1 MKQDAVKPQGRS
13 ASRDYLR
20 VMGVR
25 LLDGRWFDDR
35 DTADGQPVLLVN
47 RALAQRYF
55 GQANP
60 IGTSVRLIG
69 DTPWEIVGVVDDMRQ
84 GMLTQDP
91 APMLFVDPRQVIV
104 NGEGMAL
111 GFLWFAVRT
120 TGDPTDIVTDLRT
133 LVRELGSA
141 ATVDSVATM
150 DQLMTGSVRRPRF
163 YAVLL
168 GIFAGIAG
176 VLAAVGI
183 YGLLTFSVTQ
193 RTREMGVR
201 IALGAEPREVVR
213 LIMRHGVLLTI
224 IGIAG
229 GIAGALALARFLSGM
244 LFGLTPLD
252 PSTYVVVALFFTAVA
267 MAAAYLPARRATKV
281 DPVIALRYE

>member
-1 MKQDAVKPQGRS
+1 
-13 ASRDYLR
+13 
-20 VMGVR
+20 
-25 LLDGRWFDDR
+25 
-35 DTADGQPVLLVN
+35 VLLVN
-47 RALAQRYF
+47 RALAHRYF
-55 GQANP
+55 GQASP
-60 IGTSVRLIG
+60 IGQSVRLIG
-69 DTPWEIVGVVDDMRQ
+69 DTPWQIVGVVDDMRQ
-84 GMLTQDP
+84 GMLTQAP

-104 NGEGMAL
+104 RGEGMAL
-111 GFLWFAVRT
+111 GFLCFAVRT
-120 TGDPTDIVTDLRT
+120 TDDPTNIVTDLRT
-133 LVRELGSA
+133 LTRELGPA
-141 ATVDSVATM
+141 ATLDSVATM

-168 GIFAGIAG
+168 GIFAGTAG

-201 IALGAEPREVVR
+201 IALGAQPREVVR

-229 GIAGALALARFLSGM
+229 GIAGAVSLARFLRGM

-267 MAAAYLPARRATKV
+267 MAAAYLPARRATKI